1 MSDQSQPIDI
11 ETNQSIG
18 SDDNAVDES
27 LPNAEV
33 ARINDGGTALSQVKE
48 GQSSLQTLDE
58 DIEDDSSMEKV
69 HEESSD
75 SEFNPSEGEFDD
87 DHSVDSAV
95 GDQNENPSQ
104 LPLQIQKNESKL
116 KEEEFIERMD
126 VEDEIEQKEVR
137 TADLESG
144 EITEEK
150 LPSTGQTRP
159 HIDISHQ
166 TTSLVG
172 KWANRSQKT
181 RKVCRHFS
189 YDLLERAV
197 RSQWEPEMICDLL
210 YMISKELNFDYAL
223 MRNVIQKTRIG
234 TPRLLVSLID
244 RDPEFFF
251 SCQEICALLL
261 TTAADVTHFIQLLDE
276 ALSLELINL
285 EEEHVITTVSIIPLL
300 QVLLLTID
308 ASGLSFLARIIDLRR
323 SKGLRNCSL

>member
-1 MSDQSQPIDI
+1 MSDQSQPRDI
-11 ETNQSIG
+11 ETNQGIG
-18 SDDNAVDES
+18 SNDNPVHES
-27 LPNAEV
+27 LRSAEV
-33 ARINDGGTALSQVKE
+33 ARINDGGTDLSQVKE

-58 DIEDDSSMEKV
+58 DIEDDSSVEKV

-87 DHSVDSAV
+87 DHSVDSV

-126 VEDEIEQKEVR
+126 VEDEIEQKEVS

-150 LPSTGQTRP
+150 TPTTGQTRP

-223 MRNVIQKTRIG
+223 MRNVIQKARIG

-261 TTAADVTHFIQLLDE
+261 TTATDVTHFIQLLDE

-285 EEEHVITTVSIIPLL
+285 EDHVITTVRIISLSTPG
-300 QVLLLTID
+300 LLLTID
-308 ASGLSFLARIIDLRR
+308 ASGLSVLARIIEL
-323 SKGLRNCSL
+323 